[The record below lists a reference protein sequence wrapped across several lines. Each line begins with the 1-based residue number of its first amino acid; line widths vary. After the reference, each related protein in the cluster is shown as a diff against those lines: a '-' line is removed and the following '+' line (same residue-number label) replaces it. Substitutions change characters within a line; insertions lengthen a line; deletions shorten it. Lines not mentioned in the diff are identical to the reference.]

1 LACGFWD
8 QPEILNVFKHF
19 QEIETSMAHKGFRPV
34 DGDLK
39 VFSGNSNLVLANEIC
54 QDLHIK
60 LGQANLTTFADG
72 EIYVQILEN
81 VRGKDVFIIQP
92 TCRPVNDNIM
102 ELLIMIDAFK
112 RSSAARITGVMPYY
126 GYARQDRK
134 DKPRVAISS
143 KLMAD
148 LLTAAGADRILT
160 MDLHAGQI
168 QGFFNIP
175 VDHLFA
181 APVLIEYLQNLKLS
195 DLTVVAPDAGGV
207 ERARA
212 FAKRLDAD
220 LAVVD
225 KRRTAPNEAEVMHII
240 GDVEGR
246 NVIIC
251 DDMIDTAG
259 TLVHT
264 ANALSNQGA
273 RRIISCATHGVLSG
287 PALDRLKCAPLEE
300 IILTNTIPIEKAKIL
315 PNMKILSVAGLL
327 AKAVRSIHEET
338 SVSNLFV

>member
-1 LACGFWD
+1 
-8 QPEILNVFKHF
+8 
-19 QEIETSMAHKGFRPV
+19 MRHKGFRPV

-39 VFSGNSNLVLANEIC
+39 IFCGNSNPVLAGEIC
-54 QDLHIK
+54 RYLRIP

-72 EIYVQILEN
+72 EVYVQILEN
-81 VRGKDVFIIQP
+81 VRGKDVFVVQP
-92 TCRPVNDNIM
+92 TCWPVNDNMM

-112 RSSAARITGVMPYY
+112 RSSASRITAVMPYY

-143 KLMAD
+143 KLVAD
-148 LLTAAGADRILT
+148 LLTSAGADRILT

-181 APVLIEYLQNLKLS
+181 APVLIEYLQKLKLP
-195 DLTVVAPDAGGV
+195 DLTVVSPDAGGV

-240 GDVEGR
+240 GHVRGR

-264 ANALSNQGA
+264 AAALRKQKA
-273 RRIISCATHGVLSG
+273 KRIFSCATHGVLSG
-287 PALDRLKCAPLEE
+287 PALDRLRGAPLEE
-300 IILTNTIPIEKAKIL
+300 IILTNTIPIAEGKIL
-315 PNMKILSVAGLL
+315 PNIRILSVAGLL
-327 AKAVRSIHEET
+327 AKAIRSIHEET

>member
-1 LACGFWD
+1 M
-8 QPEILNVFKHF
+8 KRR
-19 QEIETSMAHKGFRPV
+19 GFRPV
-34 DGDLK
+34 NGELK
-39 VFSGNSNLVLANEIC
+39 VFFGNANPTLALEIC
-54 QDLHIK
+54 RRLRIPPGK
-60 LGQANLTTFADG
+60 TNLASFSDG
-72 EIYVQILEN
+72 ERYFQIMEN
-81 VRGKDVFIIQP
+81 VRGKDVFVIQP
-92 TCRPVNDNIM
+92 TCWPVNDNLM

-112 RSSAARITGVMPYY
+112 RSSAARITAVMPYY

-143 KLMAD
+143 KLVAD

-181 APVLIEYLQNLKLS
+181 APVLIDYLHKLKLP
-195 DLTVVAPDAGGV
+195 DLTIVSPDAGGV

-212 FAKRLDAD
+212 FAKRLNAD

-225 KRRTAPNEAEVMHII
+225 KRRTAPNTAEVMNII
-240 GDVEGR
+240 GRVSGR

-259 TLVHT
+259 TLVNT
-264 ANALSNQGA
+264 VAALKKHRA
-273 RRIISCATHGVLSG
+273 KRIFACATHGVLSS
-287 PALDRLKCAPLEE
+287 PSVERLSRAPIEE
-300 IILTNTIPIEKAKIL
+300 IILSNTVRIDSSKIL
-315 PNMKILSVAGLL
+315 PNMTILSVASLL
-327 AKAVRSIHEET
+327 AKAIRSIHDET

>member
-1 LACGFWD
+1 
-8 QPEILNVFKHF
+8 
-19 QEIETSMAHKGFRPV
+19 M
-34 DGDLK
+34 K
-39 VFSGNSNLVLANEIC
+39 VFSGNANVPLAQEIC
-54 QDLHIK
+54 RK
-60 LGQANLTTFADG
+60 LRIPLGRINLTTFCDG
-72 EIYVQILEN
+72 ELYCQILEN
-81 VRGKDVFIIQP
+81 VRGRDIFVIQP
-92 TCRPVNDNIM
+92 TCCPVNDNMM

-112 RSSAARITGVMPYY
+112 RSSAARITAVMPYY

-134 DKPRVAISS
+134 DKPRVPISS
-143 KLMAD
+143 KLVAD

-181 APVLIEYLQNLKLS
+181 APVLVKYLQKLKMC
-195 DLTVVAPDAGGV
+195 DLTLVSPDAGGV

-212 FAKRLDAD
+212 FAKRLNAE

-225 KRRTAPNEAEVMHII
+225 KRRVGPNEAEVMHVI
-240 GDVEGR
+240 GHVTGR

-264 ANALSNQGA
+264 VHALRKKKASRVLA
-273 RRIISCATHGVLSG
+273 CATHGVLSG
-287 PALDRLKCAPLEE
+287 PAIERLEKAELDE
-300 IILTNTIPIEKAKIL
+300 IILTNTVPIDRSKIL
-315 PNMKILSVAGLL
+315 PNMTFLSVAGLL
-327 AKAVRSIHEET
+327 AEAIRSIHEET

>member
-1 LACGFWD
+1 MT
-8 QPEILNVFKHF
+8 H
-19 QEIETSMAHKGFRPV
+19 TGFRPV

-39 VFSGNSNLVLANEIC
+39 VFSGNANLVLANEIC
-54 QDLHIK
+54 QKLRIP
-60 LGQANLTTFADG
+60 LGQADLTTFADG
-72 EIYVQILEN
+72 EVYVQILEN

-143 KLMAD
+143 KLVAD

-181 APVLIEYLQNLKLS
+181 APVLIDYLQNLKLS
-195 DLTVVAPDAGGV
+195 DLTVVSPDAGGV

-225 KRRTAPNEAEVMHII
+225 KRRTAPNEAEVMNII

-264 ANALSNQGA
+264 ANALRHQGA
-273 RRIISCATHGVLSG
+273 QRIFSCATHGVLSG
-287 PALDRLKCAPLEE
+287 PAHDRLRCAPLEE
-300 IILTNTIPIEKAKIL
+300 IILTNTVPIEESTIL